1 MTDSPLADSRD
12 VGATG
17 VFRPEAA
24 GQALTFRADGEQIID
39 NETGSRWNVL
49 GKAVNGSL
57 AGEELSPIVHG
68 AHFWFAW
75 AAFQPDTRIYQG

>member
-1 MTDSPLADSRD
+1 M
-12 VGATG
+12 
-17 VFRPEAA
+17 
-24 GQALTFRADGEQIID
+24 
-39 NETGSRWNVL
+39 L
-49 GKAVNGSL
+49 GKAVDGPL